1 MHSVTLS
8 ADGNDEEREIDTS
21 KIKNTKTTITKSDR
35 EYNTADDDDNEEE
48 KAEEEEE
55 ESEEIEETPVK
66 HKKLRRA
73 KKYVSFL
80 LTFHLICT

>member
-8 ADGNDEEREIDTS
+8 ADGDDEEREIDTS
-21 KIKNTKTTITKSDR
+21 KIKNTKTTIASDQ
-35 EYNTADDDDNEEE
+35 EYDTADDDDNEEE
-48 KAEEEEE
+48 GAEEEEE